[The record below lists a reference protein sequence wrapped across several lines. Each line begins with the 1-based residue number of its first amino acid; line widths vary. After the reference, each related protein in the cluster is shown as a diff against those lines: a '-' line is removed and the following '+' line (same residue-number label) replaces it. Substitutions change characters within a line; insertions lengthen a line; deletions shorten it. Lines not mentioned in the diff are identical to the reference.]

1 MTQKVFITTKNTATF
16 VCPECGNTSIANVSK
31 YAAIDKK
38 VSVNCKCICGHQ
50 FKVSLEKRRQYR
62 KATNLPGVY
71 YYEKGHGDVDKGNMR
86 VVDISSNGLKLKFNV
101 ERHFDGGERLRVEF
115 HLDDKRHTFI
125 KKEVIVRNTFN
136 NLVGTS
142 FSPHEGDDPSLGFYL
157 MS

>member
-38 VSVNCKCICGHQ
+38 VTVNCKCICGHQ

-62 KATNLPGVY
+62 KATNLPGIY
-71 YYEKGHGDVDKGNMR
+71 YYDRGHGEVDKGNMR

-125 KKEVIVRNTFN
+125 QKEVIVRNTFN